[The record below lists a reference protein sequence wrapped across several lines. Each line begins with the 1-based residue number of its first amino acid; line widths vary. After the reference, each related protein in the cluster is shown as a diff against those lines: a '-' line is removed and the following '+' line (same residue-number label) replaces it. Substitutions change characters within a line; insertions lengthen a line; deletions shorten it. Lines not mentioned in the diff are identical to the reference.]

1 MADILAQV
9 GGQAGSFF
17 NGFSNFGQIFNILSV
32 ILLIGI
38 IILVFWLLYLYF
50 IVNNYTLIVETKTGD
65 GTTTKKGRC
74 RNNYKNTKLGIVELR
89 SMPLFGMPNVRRLAI
104 PLESIRQNTI
114 ILEKYGVNPEDY
126 RPIMRNAV
134 YMENQFLS
142 RLDET
147 ISKMGF
153 KTLKEFI
160 DSNTT
165 NTPII
170 VPTNPLT
177 VYESLPQDQKA
188 WALLM
193 IQEAADEYL
202 HKRDLTPI
210 LMVAGMGILLVALV
224 FTSIWM
230 TKNIEAF
237 AKISAGMQGQAIDA
251 MKQSNDMIRAILQ
264 LKTGGGGTP
273 PVG

>member
-1 MADILAQV
+1 MADILSQL
-9 GGQAGSFF
+9 GGQTGNFFQGFAGI
-17 NGFSNFGQIFNILSV
+17 GQIFNYLSIIV
-32 ILLIGI
+32 LIAI
-38 IILVFWLLYLYF
+38 IILIGWLLYLYF
-50 IVNNYTLIVETKTGD
+50 IVNNYNLIVETKTGD
-65 GTTTKKGRC
+65 GTKTQKGRC

-89 SMPLFGMPNVRRLAI
+89 SMPIFGMPNIRRLAI
-104 PLESIRQNTI
+104 PLEAIRQNTI
-114 ILEKYGVNPEDY
+114 ILEKYGVNAEDY

-142 RLDET
+142 RLDDT
-147 ISKMGF
+147 ISKMGY
-153 KTLKEFI
+153 KSIKEFVE
-160 DSNTT
+160 SNET
-165 NTPII
+165 NAPII

-177 VYESLPQDQKA
+177 TYESLPQDQKA

-230 TKNIEAF
+230 TKNIETF
-237 AKISAGMQGQAIDA
+237 AKISAGMQSQALDA
-251 MKQSNDMIRAILQ
+251 MKESKEMIQAILQ

-273 PVG
+273 PIG